1 MGVNIL
7 TRLLKKRPAK
17 KPGPAANGPVPVKGR
32 VVKDEDLKNKK
43 ISKRLEENMEFLES
57 VLGQNIDFVFRE
69 FRLGDGNKENAC
81 LVYLDSLTDEARISE
96 NILRPLM
103 QEARMAGID
112 RSGDNLITAIGKSA
126 LTAAEIQS
134 ADNMLDVFSEILYG
148 GTAVFIDGY
157 AEVMITILKEWPQR
171 SVEKADVEGVVRGP
185 KESFTETIG
194 VNTSLVRRRLRTPNL
209 VIEGLNLGRMTNT
222 SVAISYLK
230 GVVSPDLVQ
239 EVQRRINRIDIDGI
253 LEGAYIEELIQDD
266 PYSPFPQ
273 IGYTERP
280 DRVVATLLQGRVC
293 IFTDGTPMVLIL
305 PATFTD
311 LIQSPEDYYER
322 YHYAT
327 AIRLLRFLGL
337 AISLLLPSFYIAVT
351 TFHQEM
357 IPTQLLISIAA
368 SREGVPFPAVVEALI
383 MEITFEALRE
393 AGLRLPRAVGQAVS
407 IVGALV
413 IGQAAV
419 QAGIVSPLMV
429 IVVAITGIASFM
441 IPSYNLALS
450 MRLIRFPLM
459 LLAATLGL
467 FGVMT
472 GVLAILIHLAGL
484 RSFGVPSL
492 APLAP
497 LKISDLKDFLVRAP
511 WWAMHKRPTELSKR
525 NVRRIAPDLKPHPP
539 NGDDGPESA
548 AEPGSGGKGLEE
560 MGKYSRRLTT
570 GKKPAVG
577 RPGPKGGDSGGEGA

>member
-1 MGVNIL
+1 MKANL
-7 TRLLKKRPAK
+7 LSRLFKKRPAK
-17 KPGPAANGPVPVKGR
+17 KPLPAANGQESFKGK
-32 VVKDEDLKNKK
+32 VVKDEELKNRK
-43 ISKRLEENMEFLES
+43 ISKSLKENLEYLEG
-57 VLGQNIDFVFRE
+57 LFNQNIDFVFRE
-69 FRLGDGNKENAC
+69 FRLGSGRDAC

-96 NILRPLM
+96 NILKPLM
-103 QEARMAGID
+103 SPGERVAGID
-112 RSGDNLITAIGKSA
+112 RLGDNLTEVLGKSNI
-126 LTAAEIQS
+126 TNS
-134 ADNMLDVFSEILYG
+134 GVNSKVDNMLDVLSEILYG
-148 GTAVFIDGY
+148 GTAIFVDGC
-157 AEVMITILKEWPQR
+157 AEVIITILKEWPQR
-171 SVEKADVEGVVRGP
+171 AVEKSDVESVVRGS
-185 KESFTETIG
+185 KESFTENIG

-222 SVAISYLK
+222 AIAISYLK
-230 GVVSPDLVQ
+230 GVVAPDLVQ
-239 EVQRRINRIDIDGI
+239 EVKSRINRIDIDGI
-253 LEGAYIEELIQDD
+253 LESGYIEELIQDD
-266 PYSPFPQ
+266 PYTPFPQ
-273 IGYTERP
+273 MAYTERP
-280 DRVVATLLQGRVC
+280 DRIASALLQGRVC
-293 IFTDGTPMVLIL
+293 VFTDGTPMVLFM
-305 PATFTD
+305 PVTFGD
-311 LIQSPEDYYER
+311 LVQNPEDYYER
-322 YHYAT
+322 YHFAT
-327 AIRLLRFLGL
+327 AVRLLRFLGL
-337 AISLLLPSFYIAVT
+337 AVALLLPSFYIAVT

-441 IPSYNLALS
+441 IPSFNLALA

-472 GVLAILIHLAGL
+472 GVLAMLIHLAGL
-484 RSFGVPSL
+484 RSFGVPYL
-492 APLAP
+492 TPLAP
-497 LKISDLKDFLVRAP
+497 LKIADLKDFMVRAP

-525 NVRRIAPDLKPHPP
+525 NTRRIAPDLKPHPP
-539 NGDDGPESA
+539 SSGGGRDA
-548 AEPGSGGKGLEE
+548 AGEPGSGSMGLDE

-570 GKKPAVG
+570 GKTQAVG
-577 RPGPKGGDSGGEGA
+577 RPGSKEGDSGGEGT